1 MRYRLLWLVSLVF
14 VVWMIW
20 AETSFQYFEH
30 PVAQE
35 LKLTPSSLSLVV
47 AAFLLPYGLMQVP
60 VGWILDRGVAERWLI
75 GSAAMAAVLTS
86 AFGLSGDFY
95 GLLLSRAGMGLVCA
109 VAFPASA
116 LLAHRALPP
125 QRFALAIGFTDSLL
139 GVGASLAALMP
150 LFLAP
155 DQWRLLAWFQ
165 SGALILLVVLPAFAL
180 TRRIEVAPR
189 ALPVPTSPN
198 ARWSASGR
206 RRVLLAA
213 LIYAWGGGLIFGLAQ
228 YGLISGLQQWSTG
241 LKISASFSLSLGMS
255 LGMVLSGWFGSVPKR
270 RAPMLLSG
278 AVAVSLAFC
287 VLVLAQGLAQ
297 GVVIAVAAV
306 LGLGVGTAVLAF
318 PMAEDAAPA
327 GSTALAAA
335 LVNSVGTLTGAL
347 MTAVS
352 GLILQLS
359 RPGDTS
365 LVLVVYGLLCCAG
378 IVVALLAQRLSPAPQ
393 VA

>member
-1 MRYRLLWLVSLVF
+1 
-14 VVWMIW
+14 
-20 AETSFQYFEH
+20 
-30 PVAQE
+30 
-35 LKLTPSSLSLVV
+35 
-47 AAFLLPYGLMQVP
+47 
-60 VGWILDRGVAERWLI
+60 
-75 GSAAMAAVLTS
+75 
-86 AFGLSGDFY
+86 
-95 GLLLSRAGMGLVCA
+95 
-109 VAFPASA
+109 
-116 LLAHRALPP
+116 
-125 QRFALAIGFTDSLL
+125 
-139 GVGASLAALMP
+139 
-150 LFLAP
+150 
-155 DQWRLLAWFQ
+155 
-165 SGALILLVVLPAFAL
+165 
-180 TRRIEVAPR
+180 
-189 ALPVPTSPN
+189 
-198 ARWSASGR
+198 
-206 RRVLLAA
+206 
-213 LIYAWGGGLIFGLAQ
+213 
-228 YGLISGLQQWSTG
+228 
-241 LKISASFSLSLGMS
+241 
-255 LGMVLSGWFGSVPKR
+255 
-270 RAPMLLSG
+270 MLLSG